1 MTERGR
7 NNKNYLRDQ
16 KDFKIDIDYPKLLTR
31 SKSLRNKETRSLL
44 GPRFDIIKEE
54 KSEDEKD
61 TDRRHFRFIH
71 KGKTF
76 TDFYKIHH
84 KNILDIDKINPNEDL
99 VTSEYFKSFQMH
111 KSQRSSCSATT
122 FDEISQDKED
132 KTEESE
138 NLPKKIILDTFQE
151 NFSDSNI
158 LENSEKTINKNP
170 VHTKYDYEEIEVIKE
185 DLNENDKLEENV

>member
-7 NNKNYLRDQ
+7 NNKNYIRDQ

-44 GPRFDIIKEE
+44 GPKFDIIKEE

-61 TDRRHFRFIH
+61 TERRHFVFIH

-76 TDFYKIHH
+76 TDFYKFHH
-84 KNILDIDKINPNEDL
+84 KNILPIDKINPNEDL
-99 VTSEYFKSFQMH
+99 VTSEYFKNFQMH
-111 KSQRSSCSATT
+111 KSHKSSCSATT

-138 NLPKKIILDTFQE
+138 NLPKKTIPE
-151 NFSDSNI
+151 NLSDVNI

-170 VHTKYDYEEIEVIKE
+170 IYTKYDYEEIEVIKE